1 MEPVM
6 SLALAAHG
14 PPSILEPLFKTAT
27 TSTTTTTTTSTP
39 SSTTST
45 TSSPGSMSPTGTTL
59 LTALLENLTTTA
71 ANGLYDSY
79 GNQTNGTMGF
89 ETKGPRYSLAS
100 MVVMGF
106 VAAILS
112 TVTVAGNVMVM
123 ISFKIDKQLQTI
135 SNYFL
140 FSLAI
145 ADFAI
150 GAISMPLFAVTTIL
164 GYWPLGPHVCDTWL
178 ALDYLASNASVLNLL
193 IISFDRYFSVTRP
206 LTYRAKRTTNKAAVM
221 IGAAWGIS
229 LLLWP
234 PWIYS
239 WPYIEGK
246 RTVPKDECY
255 IQFIET
261 NQYIT
266 FGTALAAFYFP
277 VTIMCFLYYRIW
289 RETKK
294 RQKDL
299 PNLQAGKKDS
309 SKRSNSSDE
318 NTVVN
323 HAAGGLLAFAQLG
336 GNDHDTWRR
345 PRSESSADA
354 ESVYMTNMVIDS
366 GYHGMHSR
374 KSSIKSTNTIK
385 KPYSCFGSIKEWCI
399 AWWHSGR
406 EDSDDFAYEQEE
418 PSDLGCTSM
427 NVMRDNYSMG
437 GSVSG
442 VRPPSILLPDVSPT
456 PLRPP
461 LNSISQMQEMNA
473 VAGGSGS
480 VNLNLNHNLNGGHG
494 TTTASNGTGNG
505 NANVN
510 SSSTNNT
517 NSIITNNNNNNNNNT
532 NSNGTMRDSRAL
544 PVGNRIG
551 SRSVSQDSVYTI
563 LIRLPSDGASAANST
578 SGGIGGI
585 SGHQSGLSGA
595 NGGGG
600 GSASGLTGGHGDC
613 APSIKMIHE
622 DVTASTLLSGS
633 SGQGM
638 GGGVGVGVGVGV
650 GGVGL
655 SGALGGGGNVV
666 TVPPTATTRRPL
678 PSRDSEFS
686 LPLGRRMSHAPHDV
700 RLLNAKVIPKQLGG
714 KGVGGGPGG
723 AAGQHA
729 LLNARNAAKKK
740 KKSQEKRQE
749 SKAAKTLSA
758 ILLSFIITWTPY
770 NILVLIKPLTTCS
783 DCIPT
788 ELWDFFYA
796 LCYINSTINP
806 MCYALCNASFRR
818 TYIRILTCKWHTR
831 NREGMVRGVYN

>member
-14 PPSILEPLFKTAT
+14 PPSILEPLFKTVTTSTSTT
-27 TSTTTTTTTSTP
+27 TSTTAA
-39 SSTTST
+39 T
-45 TSSPGSMSPTGTTL
+45 TSSSSSSPTISPAITTSSTL
-59 LTALLENLTTTA
+59 LTALLENLTSTA
-71 ANGLYDSY
+71 ASGLYDPY
-79 GNQTNGTMGF
+79 GNHTNSSLGF
-89 ETKGPRYSLAS
+89 ETKGPRYSVAS
-100 MVVMGF
+100 MLVMGF

-112 TVTVAGNVMVM
+112 AVTVAGNLMVM

-277 VTIMCFLYYRIW
+277 VTIMCFLYFRIW

-323 HAAGGLLAFAQLG
+323 HTSGGLLGFGQLG
-336 GNDHDTWRR
+336 GNEHDTWRR

-418 PSDLGCTSM
+418 PSDLGYATPVTIETPLQSSVSRCTSM

-442 VRPPSILLPDVSPT
+442 VRPPSIMLADVSPT
-456 PLRPP
+456 PLRPS
-461 LNSISQMQEMNA
+461 LNSISQMQVQEMNA
-473 VAGGSGS
+473 TGNGNNGNLNINISINAGNGAGGGGAAVS
-480 VNLNLNHNLNGGHG
+480 NNNNLNGGS
-494 TTTASNGTGNG
+494 A
-505 NANVN
+505 
-510 SSSTNNT
+510 
-517 NSIITNNNNNNNNNT
+517 
-532 NSNGTMRDSRAL
+532 NSNPSANALRDSRTL
-544 PVGNRIG
+544 PVSNRIG

-563 LIRLPSDGASAANST
+563 LIRLPPDGASSATGS
-578 SGGIGGI
+578 SGVGGVNNAL
-585 SGHQSGLSGA
+585 GNQGV
-595 NGGGG
+595 
-600 GSASGLTGGHGDC
+600 HGDC
-613 APSIKMIHE
+613 GPSIKMIHE
-622 DVTASTLLSGS
+622 DVSTVGAGS
-633 SGQGM
+633 
-638 GGGVGVGVGVGV
+638 
-650 GGVGL
+650 
-655 SGALGGGGNVV
+655 LGVV
-666 TVPPTATTRRPL
+666 TTAPPPTRRPL

-686 LPLGRRMSHAPHDV
+686 LPLGRRMSHAPQDM
-700 RLLNAKVIPKQLGG
+700 RLLNAKVIPKQLG
-714 KGVGGGPGG
+714 KT
-723 AAGQHA
+723 AGQNA

-818 TYIRILTCKWHTR
+818 TYIRILTCKWQSR

>member
-1 MEPVM
+1 MN
-6 SLALAAHG
+6 SLLSFAMPAHG
-14 PPSILEPLFKTAT
+14 PPSILEPLAPSFKTT
-27 TSTTTTTTTSTP
+27 TTASTTTSTSSTTTTTVS
-39 SSTTST
+39 SSTLFTVI
-45 TSSPGSMSPTGTTL
+45 L
-59 LTALLENLTTTA
+59 DNLTTAIVFENDTI
-71 ANGLYDSY
+71 
-79 GNQTNGTMGF
+79 TNHTNYTNNY
-89 ETKGPRYSLAS
+89 ESRGPKYSISS
-100 MVVMGF
+100 MVLMGII
-106 VAAILS
+106 AAILS
-112 TVTVAGNVMVM
+112 ILTVAGNVMVM

-150 GAISMPLFAVTTIL
+150 GLISIPLFAVSTIL
-164 GYWPLGPHVCDTWL
+164 GYWPLGPHICDTWL

-246 RTVPKDECY
+246 RTVPADECY

-323 HAAGGLLAFAQLG
+323 HTGILSFPQLAGAQ
-336 GNDHDTWRR
+336 NEDWRR

-354 ESVYMTNMVIDS
+354 ESVYMTNMVLDS

-374 KSSIKSTNTIK
+374 KSSIKSNNTIK
-385 KPYSCFGSIKEWCI
+385 KRYSCLGGVKEWCI

-406 EDSDDFAYEQEE
+406 EDSDDFQYEQEE

-427 NVMRDNYSMG
+427 NVMRDTYSLG
-437 GSVSG
+437 GSASG
-442 VRPPSILLPDVSPT
+442 VRPPSILLPDISPI
-456 PLRPP
+456 RPP
-461 LNSISQMQEMNA
+461 LTPLSHLQDISS
-473 VAGGSGS
+473 VSGPRS
-480 VNLNLNHNLNGGHG
+480 LP
-494 TTTASNGTGNG
+494 SN
-505 NANVN
+505 
-510 SSSTNNT
+510 
-517 NSIITNNNNNNNNNT
+517 
-532 NSNGTMRDSRAL
+532 
-544 PVGNRIG
+544 NRIG
-551 SRSVSQDSVYTI
+551 SSRSVSQDSVYTI
-563 LIRLPSDGASAANST
+563 LIRLPSDGVNAN
-578 SGGIGGI
+578 
-585 SGHQSGLSGA
+585 
-595 NGGGG
+595 NG
-600 GSASGLTGGHGDC
+600 SEA

-622 DVTASTLLSGS
+622 DVPMPLMT
-633 SGQGM
+633 M
-638 GGGVGVGVGVGV
+638 
-650 GGVGL
+650 
-655 SGALGGGGNVV
+655 
-666 TVPPTATTRRPL
+666 PTRRPL

-686 LPLGRRMSHAPHDV
+686 LPIGRRQSSHAPDV
-700 RLLNAKVIPKQLGG
+700 RIPLNAKIIPKPLG
-714 KGVGGGPGG
+714 K
-723 AAGQHA
+723 AT
-729 LLNARNAAKKK
+729 ARIAAKKK

-783 DCIPT
+783 DCIPD
-788 ELWDFFYA
+788 ELWEFFYA

-806 MCYALCNASFRR
+806 VCYALCNASFRR

-831 NREGMVRGVYN
+831 NREGMIRGVYN